1 MTTNNE
7 CYICLDNINLNDND
21 FLELNCCKN
30 NVHFN
35 CLTQWYIKNN
45 TTNCFI
51 CNQTNEICKEL
62 VNNENYIQIHP
73 IHPINPID
81 PIHPINPINP
91 VHPIHPINPVHPIH
105 TINPINPIHQT
116 QLTPIVYTK
125 NKLTALIICYI
136 INFFILINLIII
148 LYS

>member
-30 NVHFN
+30 NVHFK

-62 VNNENYIQIHP
+62 VNNSHYIQIHP
-73 IHPINPID
+73 IHPIHPIYPTQPNPI
-81 PIHPINPINP
+81 I
-91 VHPIHPINPVHPIH
+91 
-105 TINPINPIHQT
+105 
-116 QLTPIVYTK
+116 YTK
-125 NKLTALIICYI
+125 NKLTALIVCYI
-136 INFFILINLIII
+136 VNFFILINLIIM

>member
-73 IHPINPID
+73 IHPINPIHPID
-81 PIHPINPINP
+81 PIH
-91 VHPIHPINPVHPIH
+91 
-105 TINPINPIHQT
+105 PINPIHQT